1 MRLAA
6 DANVLLSAL
15 IGGRARL
22 VLTHPEVTEVLTTA
36 NVLDEVREYLPS
48 LVRKRKLDPS
58 SLLLAVAT
66 LPVTIVPEAAYRRR
80 MAEARRRIEERDP
93 DDVELLA
100 LALHLR
106 IPVWSNDDDFAS
118 ADLADGILRR
128 DLAAAEAVDEDR
140 ATVGSGGGSGEGEQ
154 VFFQ

>member
-22 VLTHPEVTEVLTTA
+22 VLTHPEVTEVLTTE
-36 NVLDEVREYLPS
+36 NVLAEVREYIPS
-48 LVRKRKLDPS
+48 LALKRKLDPA

-66 LPVTIVPEAAYRRR
+66 LPVSSVPESAYRRK

-106 IPVWSNDDDFAS
+106 IPIWSNDDDFA
-118 ADLADGILRR
+118 AARAPWFTTAELLARLGI
-128 DLAAAEAVDEDR
+128 
-140 ATVGSGGGSGEGEQ
+140 
-154 VFFQ
+154 

>member
-6 DANVLLSAL
+6 DAKVLLSAL

-22 VLTHPEVTEVLTTA
+22 VLTHPEAREILTTG
-36 NVLDEVREYLPS
+36 NVLAEVREYIPS
-48 LVRKRKLDPS
+48 LALKRKLDPA

-66 LPVTIVPEAAYRRR
+66 LPVTLVPESAYRRK

-118 ADLADGILRR
+118 ARAPWLTTAKLLARLNI
-128 DLAAAEAVDEDR
+128 
-140 ATVGSGGGSGEGEQ
+140 
-154 VFFQ
+154 

>member
-93 DDVELLA
+93 D
-100 LALHLR
+100 
-106 IPVWSNDDDFAS
+106 PVWSNDDDFAS

>member
-22 VLTHPEVTEVLTTA
+22 VLTHPEVTEVLTTE
-36 NVLDEVREYLPS
+36 NVLAEVREYIPS
-48 LVRKRKLDPS
+48 LALKRKLDPA

-66 LPVTIVPEAAYRRR
+66 LPVSSVPESAYRRK

-100 LALHLR
+100 LALQLR
-106 IPVWSNDDDFAS
+106 ISIWSNDDDFAS
-118 ADLADGILRR
+118 AHAPWLTTAELLARLGI
-128 DLAAAEAVDEDR
+128 
-140 ATVGSGGGSGEGEQ
+140 
-154 VFFQ
+154 